1 MTKEEKKSLDGWV
14 RLSASL
20 YLSQQLGKHL
30 KDNCDN
36 PGDGSDNGTHPYK
49 TFTPVELS
57 ETALVYY
64 HPSFIG
70 YFEAIWNL
78 LKQAFRHK
86 ERKDFVLI
94 GRKGMST
101 SI

>member
-1 MTKEEKKSLDGWV
+1 MTKEAKKSLDGWA
-14 RLSASL
+14 RLAASI
-20 YLSQQLGKHL
+20 YMSQQLEKHL
-30 KDNCDN
+30 EDNCDN
-36 PGDGSDNGTHPYK
+36 SSDGSDNGAHPYK

-57 ETALVYY
+57 ETTLVYY

-70 YFEAIWNL
+70 YLEAIWNL

-86 ERKDFVLI
+86 ERKDFILI
-94 GRKGMST
+94 GRKRMST

>member
-14 RLSASL
+14 RLAVSL
-20 YLSQQLGKHL
+20 YLSQPQQLEKHL
-30 KDNCDN
+30 KDNRNDA
-36 PGDGSDNGTHPYK
+36 GDGSDNGTHPYK

-70 YFEAIWNL
+70 YLEAAWNM
-78 LKQAFRHK
+78 LKQAFVVICLK
-86 ERKDFVLI
+86 FVTFER
-94 GRKGMST
+94 
-101 SI
+101 